1 MSALDLAR
9 MQFAF
14 TAAFHFLFPAVTIGL
29 GFVVA
34 LAETIRWRT
43 RSEVWDRLA
52 KFWTK
57 VFALTFAVGVA
68 TGIVMEFQFGTNWS
82 RYATFVGDIFG
93 SPLAAEALLAFFLES
108 TFLGVLLWGGKRV
121 GSTLRWFS
129 AVMVS
134 FGSALS
140 GLWIIIANSWMQT
153 PAGYEV
159 QGNHAVLTD
168 FWAAALN
175 PSTLPR
181 YTHTVM
187 ASVAVASFLLV
198 GTGAWY
204 LLKHRHFDIAR
215 RSIRL
220 GLVIAVIASVGMF
233 LTGDFSSR
241 QVANTQPV
249 KFAAMQGLFE
259 STADAPMVVFELP
272 PSQDSEAP
280 GPVIEVP
287 SLLSLLTHG
296 DVNATIAGLT
306 AFAKDLWP
314 PVAITFLAYHNMVVL
329 GTIMLLVMALGAF
342 LWWRGRLDRSP
353 KWLWLAV
360 IATPAPLLA
369 VELGWATAEV
379 GRQPWIVT
387 GLMKT
392 ADGVSPNVGTFDVA
406 VSLVMFVGIYVVLAA
421 LWLYLL
427 RRVLMAGPP
436 PAPDSAAQETP
447 PPVATRIGEP
457 KPAEVALP

>member
-1 MSALDLAR
+1 LSAVDLAR
-9 MQFAF
+9 LQFAF
-14 TAAFHFLFPAVTIGL
+14 TAAFHFIFPAVTIGL
-29 GFVVA
+29 GFLVA

-93 SPLAAEALLAFFLES
+93 SPLAAEAILAFFLES
-108 TFLGVLLWGGKRV
+108 TFLGVLLWGGTRV

-153 PAGYEV
+153 PAGYEI
-159 QGNHAVLTD
+159 QGDHAVLTD
-168 FWAAALN
+168 FWAAAFN

-204 LLKHRHFDIAR
+204 VLKHRHGDIAG
-215 RSIRL
+215 RSMRL
-220 GLVIAVIASVGMF
+220 GLVVAVIASAGMF

-249 KFAAMQGLFE
+249 KFAAMQGIFE
-259 STADAPMVVFELP
+259 TTTGAPMVVFELP
-272 PSQDSEAP
+272 PSQDAEAP
-280 GPVIEVP
+280 GPVIEIP

-296 DVNATIAGLT
+296 DVNSTIAGLT

-329 GTIMLLVMALGAF
+329 GTVMLLVMALGAF
-342 LWWRGRLDRSP
+342 LWWRGRLERSSR
-353 KWLWLAV
+353 WLWLAV
-360 IATPAPLLA
+360 IATPAPLIA
-369 VELGWATAEV
+369 TELGWATAEV
-379 GRQPWIVT
+379 GRQPWIVQ

-392 ADGVSPNVGTFDVA
+392 ADGVSPQVSSFDVA
-406 VSLVMFVGIYVVLAA
+406 LSLIMFGAIYVALAA
-421 LWLYLL
+421 LWLFLL

-436 PAPDSAAQETP
+436 PPPEGATPDAP
-447 PPVATRIGEP
+447 PPVAPTALEP
-457 KPAEVALP
+457 TPAEVPLP

>member
-9 MQFAF
+9 LQFAF

-29 GFVVA
+29 GFLVA
-34 LAETIRWRT
+34 VAETIRWRT

-57 VFALTFAVGVA
+57 VFAVTFAVGVA

-93 SPLAAEALLAFFLES
+93 SPLAAEAIFAFFLES
-108 TFLGVLLWGGKRV
+108 TFLGVLLWGGARI

-159 QGNHAVLTD
+159 QGDKAVLTD

-175 PSTLPR
+175 PSTVPR
-181 YTHTVM
+181 YVHTIM

-204 LLKHRHFDIAR
+204 LLKHRHLDIAR
-215 RSIRL
+215 RTVRL
-220 GLVIAVIASVGMF
+220 GLVVAVVASIGMF
-233 LTGDFSSR
+233 LTGDFSAR

-249 KFAAMQGLFE
+249 KFAAMQGVFD
-259 STADAPMVVFELP
+259 STTGAPMIIFSLP
-272 PSQDSEAP
+272 PTQDGPANAP
-280 GPVIEVP
+280 SIQIT
-287 SLLSLLTHG
+287 SFLSLMTHG
-296 DVNATIAGLT
+296 DMNAVITGLND
-306 AFAKDLWP
+306 FAKDLWP
-314 PVAITFLAYHNMVVL
+314 PVTMTFLAYHNMVVL
-329 GTIMLLVMALGAF
+329 GTIMLLVMAGGAF
-342 LWWRGRLDRSP
+342 MWWRGRMETSRS
-353 KWLWLAV
+353 WLWLAV
-360 IATPAPLLA
+360 IATPAPLIA
-369 VELGWATAEV
+369 TELGWATAEV

-387 GLMKT
+387 GLMRT
-392 ADGVSPNVGTFDVA
+392 ADGVSPNVSAFDVG
-406 VSLVMFVGIYVVLAA
+406 VSLLLFGGLYVALAVF
-421 LWLYLL
+421 WLFLL
-427 RRVLMAGPP
+427 RRVLMTG
-436 PAPDSAAQETP
+436 PAPAPEGAPSEAAQP
-447 PPVATRIGEP
+447 AQPAGEP
-457 KPAEVALP
+457 RPSEVPLT